1 MAGSN
6 LRKFTNPGFL
16 RALEFSNLIKL
27 LRKFDGYFSG
37 VVHFEYD
44 GIEQEKF
51 NFDRLAAILVD
62 QMMVGEYAELFDA
75 FALIGAMSSDSR
87 EDILRE
93 FIDAQPYSNV
103 TKGKMGDIL

>member
-44 GIEQEKF
+44 GIEH
-51 NFDRLAAILVD
+51 RLIDEEMKDAASIINRR
-62 QMMVGEYAELFDA
+62 Y
-75 FALIGAMSSDSR
+75 I
-87 EDILRE
+87 
-93 FIDAQPYSNV
+93 
-103 TKGKMGDIL
+103 